1 MWCGYE
7 REEEGEREEK
17 ESSNRENKKQ
27 ISYCSANM
35 NNDFEYQSMQIF
47 G

>member
-1 MWCGYE
+1 MWCDYE
-7 REEEGEREEK
+7 REEDEEREGK

-35 NNDFEYQSMQIF
+35 NNDFEYQSKQIF